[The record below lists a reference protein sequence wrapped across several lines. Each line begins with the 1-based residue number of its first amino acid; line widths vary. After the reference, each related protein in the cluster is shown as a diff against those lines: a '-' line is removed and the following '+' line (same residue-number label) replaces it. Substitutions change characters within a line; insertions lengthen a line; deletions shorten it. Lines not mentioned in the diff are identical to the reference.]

1 MRSSSRI
8 TSSGF
13 GEEHRDDGMLFV
25 GPKLGDCCPGQTVW
39 EDVRRALA
47 STRLLSESN
56 GWTRQFAARRQQ
68 CESSESYVAEIDARR
83 RKGGQAR
90 PT

>member
-47 STRLLSESN
+47 SSRTS
-56 GWTRQFAARRQQ
+56 
-68 CESSESYVAEIDARR
+68 
-83 RKGGQAR
+83 
-90 PT
+90 

>member
-25 GPKLGDCCPGQTVW
+25 GLKLGDCCSVW
-39 EDVRRALA
+39 EDALRALVVELA
-47 STRLLSESN
+47 S
-56 GWTRQFAARRQQ
+56 
-68 CESSESYVAEIDARR
+68 
-83 RKGGQAR
+83 
-90 PT
+90 